1 MTRTR
6 ARFVAVVGCLFLA
19 IAAPSAALAAP
30 ADAVTVSQSV
40 SASTVEPGDT
50 LSVSVAVDG
59 TDVNGPAIDVAVPSG
74 WGFTATDGG
83 SGEFKSSTKQW
94 VWRSSGSYAVTYSL
108 TVPGD
113 ADTSV
118 FYFIDAAGSGIYP
131 ETGERATDE
140 TTAIVELV
148 ANDPPTADS
157 GDDQTVQSGESVE
170 LNATGSADPDGDALT
185 YSWTETT
192 SSGVTL
198 TDADTATPTFTAPD
212 VDSETTLSFE
222 VTVTDDSGAS
232 DTDTVNVSVEPLPD
246 PANFDVSNL
255 NAPASA
261 TQGDE
266 IDVAADVTNTGDE
279 SATQTIEFR
288 IDTDGDDQLSD
299 ESAVVT
305 EDVTLDGGE
314 STTVEFTGIDTSG
327 LVPGDYAHGV
337 LSEDDTET
345 TTLTIEQAN
354 RPPTA
359 DAGDDR
365 TVAEVTAVE
374 LNATGSADPDG
385 DPLTYRWTE
394 ATNTGVTLTDADT
407 ATPTFTSPAVDSAT
421 TLTFE
426 VTVTDE
432 SGATDTDTVNVTVQP
447 TTVTEAVAS
456 YGSGDDAT
464 IEDDEIQQA
473 VFWWQTGA
481 EVPGTG
487 GETITDGEIQ
497 QLVFQWQTGATVT
510 GS

>member
-1 MTRTR
+1 MYRTY
-6 ARFVAVVGCLFLA
+6 AHQTLSS
-19 IAAPSAALAAP
+19 IAPNAALTIARRT
-30 ADAVTVSQSV
+30 ADAGGRVGDDTVTARTSRSV
-40 SASTVEPGDT
+40 SAV
-50 LSVSVAVDG
+50 VVAALV
-59 TDVNGPAIDVAVPSG
+59 VL
-74 WGFTATDGG
+74 ATDGFAG
-83 SGEFKSSTKQW
+83 VAAAQTASVTQSTT
-94 VWRSSGSYAVTYSL
+94 ATTAL
-108 TVPGD
+108 PGD
-113 ADTSV
+113 
-118 FYFIDAAGSGIYP
+118 
-131 ETGERATDE
+131 E
-140 TTAIVELV
+140 
-148 ANDPPTADS
+148 
-157 GDDQTVQSGESVE
+157 
-170 LNATGSADPDGDALT
+170 
-185 YSWTETT
+185 
-192 SSGVTL
+192 VTL
-198 TDADTATPTFTAPD
+198 TTTFETSADTGAPQ
-212 VDSETTLSFE
+212 LQ
-222 VTVTDDSGAS
+222 
-232 DTDTVNVSVEPLPD
+232 L
-246 PANFDVSNL
+246 
-255 NAPASA
+255 
-261 TQGDE
+261 
-266 IDVAADVTNTGDE
+266 
-279 SATQTIEFR
+279 EFPEGWEGELD
-288 IDTDGDDQLSD
+288 DTDGDGQLSD